1 MKASE
6 IRELSDEERLLKL
19 DELKEE
25 LFNLRFQNEIAPLE
39 NNMKIKEVKCDIA
52 RIKTVKR
59 EFVRR

>member
-25 LFNLRFQNEIAPLE
+25 LFNLRFQNEITPLE